1 VLEQL
6 LESTLNPKLQE
17 PWGVR
22 VSDIESAC
30 AYKIGDSLNEI
41 IIEADVEF
49 VCC

>member
-1 VLEQL
+1 MLEQL
-6 LESTLNPKLQE
+6 LESGMLWVLI
-17 PWGVR
+17 R

-30 AYKIGDSLNEI
+30 DYKIGDSLNEI